1 VWVVREWLE
10 VVLAVQNMQ
19 KKTHF
24 HENEHDGR
32 HIYRRNRD
40 NDNQDARNYNLRTHK
55 EMNENPTYEHD
66 TDAETKKKKTPK
78 SM

>member
-1 VWVVREWLE
+1 VWVVREWLG

-32 HIYRRNRD
+32 HIYIG
-40 NDNQDARNYNLRTHK
+40 
-55 EMNENPTYEHD
+55 EI
-66 TDAETKKKKTPK
+66 ETTITKMRGTIT
-78 SM
+78 